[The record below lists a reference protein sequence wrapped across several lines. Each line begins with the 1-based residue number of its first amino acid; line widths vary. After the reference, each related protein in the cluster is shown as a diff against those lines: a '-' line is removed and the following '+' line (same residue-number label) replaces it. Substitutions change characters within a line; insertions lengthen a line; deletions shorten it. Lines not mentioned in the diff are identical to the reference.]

1 MLTLAWQLGG
11 LTVSVM
17 VTPFWRSALMYV
29 FNAPHALSAVVCVV
43 SSPRSPLIL
52 LQTASHSPST
62 FVAATSSAVTV
73 STQALRLA
81 CAVAFT
87 SSPLHPDAAPA
98 AAQPPFVTAT
108 TAIAPA
114 STAPD
119 RNLKPLRLVMR
130 SSP

>member
-62 FVAATSSAVTV
+62 FVAAPSSAVTV

-87 SSPLHPDAAPA
+87 SSPLHPPRRRCSRHSS
-98 AAQPPFVTAT
+98 PP
-108 TAIAPA
+108 
-114 STAPD
+114 
-119 RNLKPLRLVMR
+119 PLRSLR
-130 SSP
+130 RARRPTGT